1 VKPET
6 DILPIGPLMI
16 EHRLIERVVTL
27 LEKELA
33 RIREGNQVNAFFLTS
48 AIDFFKVYAD
58 RCHHGKEEDIFFDD
72 LQKKMLSPEDKTMI
86 ENLKQDHVRS
96 RELVGKLAGDVQES
110 SRQPNAE
117 ISKTIA
123 ADIED
128 LVKLYKVHI
137 GKEDKEFFIPV
148 MKYLSKEE
156 QDGMLCRFWEFDR
169 LLIHEKYKNIVAQF
183 EA

>member
-1 VKPET
+1 MKPET

-58 RCHHGKEEDIFFDD
+58 RCHHGKEEDILFDD

-86 ENLKQDHVRS
+86 ENLK
-96 RELVGKLAGDVQES
+96 
-110 SRQPNAE
+110 
-117 ISKTIA
+117 
-123 ADIED
+123 
-128 LVKLYKVHI
+128 
-137 GKEDKEFFIPV
+137 
-148 MKYLSKEE
+148 
-156 QDGMLCRFWEFDR
+156 
-169 LLIHEKYKNIVAQF
+169 
-183 EA
+183 